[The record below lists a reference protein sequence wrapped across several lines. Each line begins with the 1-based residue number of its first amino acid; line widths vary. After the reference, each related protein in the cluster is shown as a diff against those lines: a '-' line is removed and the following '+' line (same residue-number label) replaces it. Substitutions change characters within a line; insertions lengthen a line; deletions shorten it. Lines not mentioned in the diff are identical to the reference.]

1 MNINLP
7 RLGIL
12 IVACSLFASNRTLH
26 AALTNASPPAKSPEE
41 TEAAYTQAIEKRV
54 ADILAVLE
62 LKEPAKTKSI
72 HDVLVAQYRTLR
84 DWHDA
89 NDAKRKAAK
98 GAEAEPFKASLK
110 TVHEKFLASLA
121 AELTPEQVEQV
132 KDKMTYGKVR
142 FTYTG
147 YLNEYPNMS
156 AQNKQRVLELL
167 KDAREEAMDGG
178 SSDEKSAIFNRY
190 KGKINN
196 YLSAQGVT
204 NPRKVKAVPAST
216 NTPTLNKSSGATFHW
231 ARYGKSLCAPCV
243 LCG

>member
-1 MNINLP
+1 MNSNLP
-7 RLGIL
+7 RLVTL
-12 IVACSLFASNRTLH
+12 IVMFSLAAGNLTLC
-26 AALTNASPPAKSPEE
+26 AAPTNEAAPAKSPEE
-41 TEAAYTQAIEKRV
+41 IETAYTQAIEKRV

-62 LKEPAKTKSI
+62 LKEPAKTKSL

-89 NDAKRKAAK
+89 NDARRKAAK

-110 TVHEKFLASLA
+110 AVHEKFVAALS
-121 AELTPEQVEQV
+121 AELTPEQVELV
-132 KDKMTYGKVR
+132 KGKMTYGKVQ

-147 YLNEYPNMS
+147 YLNEYPS
-156 AQNKQRVLELL
+156 LGDRHKQRVLELL

-196 YLSAQGVT
+196 YLSSQGVT

-216 NTPTLNKSSGATFHW
+216 NAPALNKG
-231 ARYGKSLCAPCV
+231 
-243 LCG
+243 

>member
-7 RLGIL
+7 RLGSL
-12 IVACSLFASNRTLH
+12 IVVFSLVAGNLALS
-26 AALTNASPPAKSPEE
+26 AAQTNETAPAKSPEE
-41 TEAAYTQAIEKRV
+41 IEAAYTQAIEKRV

-62 LKEPAKTKSI
+62 LKEPAKTNSV
-72 HDVLVAQYRTLR
+72 HDVLTAQYRTLR

-98 GAEAEPFKASLK
+98 GAAADQFKASVK
-110 TVHEKFLASLA
+110 TVHEKFLTALS
-121 AELTPEQVEQV
+121 AELTPEQVEKV
-132 KDKMTYGKVR
+132 KDKMTYGKVQ

-156 AQNKQRVLELL
+156 EPNKQRVLELL

-196 YLSAQGVT
+196 YLSAQGVSS
-204 NPRKVKAVPAST
+204 PKKMKPAAAST
-216 NTPTLNKSSGATFHW
+216 NSPAAH
-231 ARYGKSLCAPCV
+231 
-243 LCG
+243 